1 MGRLAEA
8 ESLLLHA
15 EGLAAQRGWLRAQAP
30 LLAERIAV
38 ALHAGDKLAAD
49 ALLLRLQ
56 ALSQTEAAGGY
67 IALSQSRPYRRR
79 RTAGRRA
86 AAGYA
91 GRRAGNSGEWLFAVR
106 LRLRQALALWRA
118 GEREQAMAIC
128 RPALARAASGAMA
141 QPAGGGKRWLRC
153 WRRCTSAARRMMR

>member
-56 ALSQTEAAGGY
+56 ALRQTEA
-67 IALSQSRPYRRR
+67 
-79 RTAGRRA
+79 
-86 AAGYA
+86 
-91 GRRAGNSGEWLFAVR
+91 
-106 LRLRQALALWRA
+106 
-118 GEREQAMAIC
+118 
-128 RPALARAASGAMA
+128 
-141 QPAGGGKRWLRC
+141 GGG
-153 WRRCTSAARRMMR
+153 